1 MEGLTSIL
9 YNKELKNKNSNHN
22 NDEQIVDK
30 EFRKDVKLCFLEFSG
45 IEEVEDLKEN
55 KNIEK

>member
-1 MEGLTSIL
+1 MEGLSSIL
-9 YNKELKNKNSNHN
+9 YDKELKNENSNN
-22 NDEQIVDK
+22 NNYEEIVDK
-30 EFRKDVKLCFLEFSG
+30 ELGKDVKLCFLEFSG